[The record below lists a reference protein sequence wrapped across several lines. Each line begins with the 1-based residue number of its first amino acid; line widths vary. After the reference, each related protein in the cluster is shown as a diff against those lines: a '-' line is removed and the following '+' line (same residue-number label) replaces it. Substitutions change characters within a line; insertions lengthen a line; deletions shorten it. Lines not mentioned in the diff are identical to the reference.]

1 MEGGLI
7 NGTLRYFYCIRTVN
21 PRQPPVQLVVGQR
34 GIISCPV
41 FVQATGPSVQGHDI
55 TVTEPEVS
63 HHN

>member
-1 MEGGLI
+1 MATNPETAI
-7 NGTLRYFYCIRTVN
+7 IHTVN

-34 GIISCPV
+34 GIVSRPV